1 MTQLTPHP
9 NLYFK
14 SIDRYRF
21 IAFFLVFIYHCF
33 IYFKPV
39 FNSIEEQ
46 NQFFVLQY
54 FLTFVNESGDLGVNF
69 FFTLSGFLISF
80 LLLKEQEN
88 RSKIH
93 LVSFYMRRILRIWP
107 LYFLSII
114 LGFIILPLLFPAV
127 YSSSN
132 SICIGWY
139 ALFLGNVDVMLHGYP
154 PPVLGVLWSISIE
167 EQFYLLW
174 PLGIAL
180 LPKKLFPWIC
190 FTGILVSFAYN
201 MHSTDIHRKFHTL
214 MAVQYLSMGGLFAY
228 IKHKSLLPIFEKIT
242 NTKWVMVGLFF
253 ILFLY
258 TYKWI
263 FLNIGV
269 PYYAYRP
276 YVSIFLSVFFAS
288 WILRLTKV
296 STNISSFFSFLGKIS
311 YSLYIWHMFVVVCV
325 QQIPIR
331 FLSGELISDFFLKTI
346 LTLGIS
352 IAVSSVSYFLIEK
365 PILSLKARFS

>member
-1 MTQLTPHP
+1 MTHLTPHP

-139 ALFLGNVDVMLHGYP
+139 ALFLAGFKTTPRGKTLYGAHVTS
-154 PPVLGVLWSISIE
+154 GVKHADDNRVIE
-167 EQFYLLW
+167 
-174 PLGIAL
+174 
-180 LPKKLFPWIC
+180 
-190 FTGILVSFAYN
+190 
-201 MHSTDIHRKFHTL
+201 
-214 MAVQYLSMGGLFAY
+214 
-228 IKHKSLLPIFEKIT
+228 
-242 NTKWVMVGLFF
+242 
-253 ILFLY
+253 
-258 TYKWI
+258 
-263 FLNIGV
+263 
-269 PYYAYRP
+269 
-276 YVSIFLSVFFAS
+276 
-288 WILRLTKV
+288 
-296 STNISSFFSFLGKIS
+296 
-311 YSLYIWHMFVVVCV
+311 
-325 QQIPIR
+325 
-331 FLSGELISDFFLKTI
+331 
-346 LTLGIS
+346 S
-352 IAVSSVSYFLIEK
+352 IATRRCMSLHSVTIPFGIY
-365 PILSLKARFS
+365 